1 MIFVTVGTHEQPF
14 NRLIKYVD
22 NWAKGVEE
30 EVLIQTGVSRYKPVN
45 CRWQQFF
52 KQQEMYDLIE
62 QARIII
68 THGGPS
74 CYMDVLQRGKIPIVV
89 PRHHEFREHVDDHQL
104 EISREYKRLYNNIIL
119 VENIDDLGG
128 CIEHYDKLA
137 ADMNNSFIS
146 HSAEFCEAFIKIV
159 DDLFS

>member
-14 NRLIKYVD
+14 NRLIEYVD
-22 NWAKGVEE
+22 RWAAGVEE
-30 EVLIQTGVSRYKPVN
+30 EVLIQTGVSDYKPVN
-45 CRWQQFF
+45 CKYQQFF
-52 KQQEMYDLIE
+52 KQQEMYGLIE
-62 QARIII
+62 KSRIVI

-104 EISREYKRLYNNIIL
+104 EISREYKKLYNNIIL
-119 VENIDDLGG
+119 VEDIEELGG
-128 CIEHYDKLA
+128 CIEHYDMLASKL
-137 ADMNNSFIS
+137 NNTFVT

-159 DDLFS
+159 DGLFK

>member
-14 NRLIKYVD
+14 NRLIEYVD
-22 NWAKGVEE
+22 RWAAGVEE
-30 EVLIQTGVSRYKPVN
+30 EVLIQTGVSDYKPVN
-45 CRWQQFF
+45 CKYQRFF

-62 QARIII
+62 KSRIVI

-104 EISREYKRLYNNIIL
+104 EISREYKKLYNSIIL
-119 VENIDDLGG
+119 VEDIEKLGD
-128 CIEHYDKLA
+128 CIEHYDRLV
-137 ADMNNSFIS
+137 ADMSCSFNS
-146 HSAEFCEAFIKIV
+146 HSAEFCDAFIKIV